1 MISNVVRLFVIL
13 VLTVFVSS
21 TLSYAQKLEKRISN
35 LEAKINAQQKQLE
48 EANKT
53 IEKLEAELK
62 SIESGLGTIG
72 ELNNYVKVET
82 GTVEGLVG
90 PHVIFEGVNVHI
102 RNNKSTTT
110 SIDGLGNLIIGHNE
124 MGDEVGVFYPT
135 PQRSGSHNL
144 VVGSGHTFTNVGG
157 LVAGFRNSING
168 SFSSITGGFLNV
180 VDGEFSSVSGGLLNN
195 ANGEFSSILG
205 GMQNQ
210 SSNLASSVSGGSY
223 SNVNQDRPLVSEE
236 SDEQPKLESNLVSDE
251 TNEQAEEN
259 ESANPTIAEKI
270 GVDVE
275 AQDVDNSKYSSVLNG
290 IRNLDNILE
299 VEKKDPQ
306 N

>member
-1 MISNVVRLFVIL
+1 MINNMIRFFVIL
-13 VLTVFVSS
+13 VLAVFVSS
-21 TLSYAQKLEKRISN
+21 TLSYAQKLEKRLSN

-48 EANKT
+48 EAYKT
-53 IEKLEAELK
+53 IERLEAELN
-62 SIESGLGTIG
+62 SIESGIGTLG

-82 GTVEGLVG
+82 GTIEGLVG

-135 PQRSGSHNL
+135 PERNGSHNL

-223 SNVNQDRPLVSEE
+223 SNVNQDMPLVSEE
-236 SDEQPKLESNLVSDE
+236 TDEQLNLESNLVTDDTSNKAGENKSDNTPLAEKTNVGIETQDE
-251 TNEQAEEN
+251 T
-259 ESANPTIAEKI
+259 
-270 GVDVE
+270 D
-275 AQDVDNSKYSSVLNG
+275 SKYSSVLKG

-299 VEKKDPQ
+299 VENKDPQ